1 MVAFFGVRVDEGW
14 RERDF
19 LLDVDDGSVRS
30 SFMLPARSSVSAGC
44 KHTVMLSPS
53 NRARRSIKL
62 AACAPLKHA
71 YA

>member
-30 SFMLPARSSVSAGC
+30 SFMLPALLSAPAVN
-44 KHTVMLSPS
+44 TPS
-53 NRARRSIKL
+53 CYLPQTEHGGALNQRPVL
-62 AACAPLKHA
+62 L
-71 YA
+71 